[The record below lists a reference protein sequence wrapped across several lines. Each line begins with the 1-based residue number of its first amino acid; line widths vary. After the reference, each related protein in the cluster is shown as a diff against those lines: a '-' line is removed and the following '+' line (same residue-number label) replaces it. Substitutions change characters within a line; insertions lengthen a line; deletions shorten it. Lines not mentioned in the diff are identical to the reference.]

1 MKKPLLLLIIPLLSF
16 GQDYFYPPEKMNLS
30 LQERFGSVFNNPEF
44 YPIGWSDDG
53 LFAYKMIYCD
63 GGCGCCSNSI
73 IIQSAKS
80 DKIIDHFMLPSDE
93 DEFEG
98 TEEDKWRESTRN
110 INAFLNKYNIENTGL
125 GKLYTS
131 KRVNDFNIILRTNSI
146 QYNTDENCYHL
157 ENDVVTTYNI
167 QVGNKDLGYKTIT
180 KKEAECIYESDINY
194 VGYFKSPF
202 ENRIIVVI
210 AEEHQGFEAET
221 EYDLYFYGC
230 GLKPQSF

>member
-1 MKKPLLLLIIPLLSF
+1 MNKLLLLLIIPLLSF

-63 GGCGCCSNSI
+63 VGCGCCSNSI

-80 DKIIDHFMLPSDE
+80 VKIIDHFMLPSDE

-131 KRVNDFNIILRTNSI
+131 KRVNDFNIILRT
-146 QYNTDENCYHL
+146 
-157 ENDVVTTYNI
+157 
-167 QVGNKDLGYKTIT
+167 
-180 KKEAECIYESDINY
+180 KKN
-194 VGYFKSPF
+194 
-202 ENRIIVVI
+202 
-210 AEEHQGFEAET
+210 Q
-221 EYDLYFYGC
+221 
-230 GLKPQSF
+230 